1 MEDLLYANKTEIST
15 ILRDVDI
22 KMNIDNDISNHPKHI
37 KVQSEKDYIMFHDKM
52 LHSDTLNYIV
62 EHPKLGVC
70 DIMIINHKITDES
83 MIMEAYAN
91 KYNVLYNNKITNIL
105 YPQFVEALLNG
116 MNVTKMEYYDT
127 DELIKYMKKY
137 PKIMLPLLQNLRE
150 LYTDK
155 YRYEYENTMDEILS
169 ICKSIIELSIYCNIP
184 TCDPFAKL
192 LKVLHA
198 YNEFGYRS
206 NTTDDKI
213 SKCVNIEVLYASG
226 NKRIT
231 KCDPFSGSLREL
243 HAAYDESG
251 WCGITDDGIRLCR
264 KIEKLHA
271 DDNGKIT
278 TCEPFAKTLKILSA
292 VGLCGITDD
301 GLRKCIGI
309 ECLNISEND
318 KITTCEPFARTLC
331 HLIAE
336 SRCGITD
343 AGLRMCTCIEI
354 LIVDKNDKITTCK
367 PFAKSLRVIS
377 AMDNSGITDV
387 GLRLCKNIKY
397 LIADENER
405 ITSCEPFATSLRM
418 ISIGGSCGICDKELV
433 LCPNIKYMNT
443 YKNSKIV
450 EYKDRTDNN
459 PHAMRLQ
466 LCWLK

>member
-1 MEDLLYANKTEIST
+1 MEDLLYDNKTEIST

-22 KMNIDNDISNHPKHI
+22 DNDIHSDGVPNLPKNLS
-37 KVQSEKDYIMFHDKM
+37 KYIMLHDKM
-52 LHSDTLNYIV
+52 QHSNTLKYII
-62 EHPKLGVC
+62 EQLKTDVC

-91 KYNVLYNNKITNIL
+91 NYNVLYNNKIRNIL
-105 YPQFVEALLNG
+105 YPPFVKALLNG
-116 MNVTKMEYYDT
+116 MNVRKIEYYDT

-137 PKIMLPLLQNLRE
+137 PKIMLPLLQNLRG

-155 YRYEYENTMDEILS
+155 YRYEYENTVDEILS
-169 ICKSIIELSIYCNIP
+169 LCESIIELSIYCNIP
-184 TCDPFAKL
+184 SCDPFAKS

-198 YNEFGYRS
+198 YNKSGYRS
-206 NTTDDKI
+206 NITDEKI

-231 KCDPFSGSLREL
+231 KCDPFSESLREL
-243 HAAYDESG
+243 HASCDESG
-251 WCGITDDGIRLCR
+251 WCGITDDGMRLCR

-271 DDNGKIT
+271 DDNGDIT
-278 TCEPFAKTLKILSA
+278 TCEPFAKTLRILSA
-292 VGLCGITDD
+292 IGLCGITND